1 MLLCSFVSGKGF
13 TLSEDRLLL
22 YWCRALGYGEWQ
34 SLRAKIRRD
43 AEFRFDY
50 FLKSRTISQLNRRVD
65 TLLRAMNKKQSK
77 RNASAADGVKR
88 EGGGDGSAAPLSAPA
103 SATKGSRASPSP
115 SPSPAGTGG
124 ASSSSR
130 AHVRSSSELLA
141 AASDLH
147 AQQDDVP
154 LSVKRQA
161 LRAAGDEG
169 ADANGQR
176 WEQFAPPA
184 QPHDA
189 TIDAVAAAVLP
200 AATLA
205 VIRQLPLPDDDAP
218 LAQRRAMLLQ
228 QRAASFA
235 TPPAAA
241 AGASS
246 TTAAPASD
254 ISDDDDED
262 EEMEEE

>member
-1 MLLCSFVSGKGF
+1 MFVNVSGKGF

-77 RNASAADGVKR
+77 RAASAADSIGVKR
-88 EGGGDGSAAPLSAPA
+88 EGGGDGAAAPLSAPA

-115 SPSPAGTGG
+115 SPSPAGAVGG
-124 ASSSSR
+124 GSSSR
-130 AHVRSSSELLA
+130 THVRSSSELLA

-161 LRAAGDEG
+161 LRAEAVDEPL
-169 ADANGQR
+169 DANGQP
-176 WEQFAPPA
+176 WEQFAPA
-184 QPHDA
+184 HSHDA
-189 TIDAVAAAVLP
+189 IIDAVAAAVLP
-200 AATLA
+200 AATLSL
-205 VIRQLPLPDDDAP
+205 IRQLPLPDDDAP

-228 QRAASFA
+228 QRAASLA
-235 TPPAAA
+235 DTPAAA
-241 AGASS
+241 ADASS
-246 TTAAPASD
+246 TTAAPVSD
-254 ISDDDDED
+254 MSDDDDD
-262 EEMEEE
+262 DDEMEE

>member
-1 MLLCSFVSGKGF
+1 VCFVVSGKGF

-50 FLKSRTISQLNRRVD
+50 FLKSRSISQLNRRVD

-115 SPSPAGTGG
+115 SPSTAGTGG
-124 ASSSSR
+124 ASASSR

-169 ADANGQR
+169 TANGQR
-176 WEQFAPPA
+176 WEQFAPPS

-200 AATLA
+200 AATLS
-205 VIRQLPLPDDDAP
+205 VIRELPLPDDEMP

-228 QRAASFA
+228 QRAASVVS
-235 TPPAAA
+235 PPAAA

-246 TTAAPASD
+246 AAAAPASD
-254 ISDDDDED
+254 ISDDDDD
-262 EEMEEE
+262 DDEMEE